1 MSEFRQESLGCAA
14 GDKYGPWCGKDLE
27 HDDSKNTVAYF
38 GERAASHPRRGH
50 GRHREPQPVGATTG
64 SFVLVGV
71 LSFGDGI
78 VSVGYFVVVS
88 TDGSEGVHPPV
99 FAVDDLFG

>member
-38 GERAASHPRRGH
+38 GERAAPTLGEVTAGTAS
-50 GRHREPQPVGATTG
+50 
-64 SFVLVGV
+64 
-71 LSFGDGI
+71 LSR
-78 VSVGYFVVVS
+78 
-88 TDGSEGVHPPV
+88 
-99 FAVDDLFG
+99 

>member
-38 GERAASHPRRGH
+38 GERAASHPREVTAGT
-50 GRHREPQPVGATTG
+50 A
-64 SFVLVGV
+64 S
-71 LSFGDGI
+71 LSR
-78 VSVGYFVVVS
+78 
-88 TDGSEGVHPPV
+88 
-99 FAVDDLFG
+99 

>member
-1 MSEFRQESLGCAA
+1 M
-14 GDKYGPWCGKDLE
+14 
-27 HDDSKNTVAYF
+27 
-38 GERAASHPRRGH
+38 
-50 GRHREPQPVGATTG
+50 
-64 SFVLVGV
+64 LVGV

-88 TDGSEGVHPPV
+88 TDGSEDVHPPV

>member
-38 GERAASHPRRGH
+38 GERAASPPLGEVTA
-50 GRHREPQPVGATTG
+50 GTA
-64 SFVLVGV
+64 S
-71 LSFGDGI
+71 LSR
-78 VSVGYFVVVS
+78 
-88 TDGSEGVHPPV
+88 
-99 FAVDDLFG
+99 

>member
-27 HDDSKNTVAYF
+27 HADSKSAVACF
-38 GERAASHPRRGH
+38 GERAASHPRL
-50 GRHREPQPVGATTG
+50 PTG